1 MLEETI
7 ERFVEDYLQLSSLEA
22 DKPKFVHDPLWGT
35 IEIAPY
41 EQCILD
47 TPLVQRLRQI
57 HQTGFVYQTFP
68 SARHTRFEHTLG
80 VMHLAG
86 RIATT
91 LHTRYR
97 DVVDDTTTQRVRLAA
112 LMHDTGHS
120 AFSHTTEEIYRWC
133 EDMQPLLNPKGRFAD
148 KGAGEVISYLITT
161 SKAFRAFY
169 ANLQAKFPK
178 DLTIGIDD
186 FAPLILS
193 RPARASKQFEAEIIS
208 GPFDADKLD
217 YFPRDGRSAG
227 IDLTLDIDR
236 LLHCLELVP
245 CQLEYGPN
253 AGTTTHILVV
263 NRGGFTAIQQLLFAR
278 AALFSS
284 VYHHHKVRACDCMVK
299 GCFESFRETQAKF
312 KSNDTF
318 GGVSL
323 HGAADYLFITDADFF
338 AEANNHGRETSAHQ
352 AIHSLLYR
360 RLLKRVLSI
369 STQTIQGLTQ
379 QDAKAGYSTFYNLRS
394 SPAALRELSA
404 EVLKRSGAGCPK
416 RDVWFDIPSHASF
429 KKAGNAMI
437 NMGPRGKMPILKSLS
452 EFIPVEKWVETYD
465 QYYAQSFLFG
475 PPQKDVR
482 VKLARAAVEVLSAEP
497 YNLKLLETAFA
508 EDIRD
513 QLAGSTG

>member
-1 MLEETI
+1 MLQESI
-7 ERFVEDYLQLSSLEA
+7 ERFVDHFLKPSSLEA
-22 DKPKFVHDPLWGT
+22 DKAKFVHDPLWGT

-57 HQTGFVYQTFP
+57 HQTGFVYETFP

-86 RIATT
+86 RIATA
-91 LHTRYR
+91 LKGRYE
-97 DVVDDTTTQRVRLAA
+97 VVDETTVQRVRLAA
-112 LMHDTGHS
+112 LLHDTGHS

-133 EDMQPLLNPKGRFAD
+133 EDIRPLLEPGGPFSD
-148 KGAGEVISYLITT
+148 KGAGEVISFLIAD
-161 SKAFRAFY
+161 SKAFRTFY
-169 ANLQAKFPK
+169 ARLKERYPEALK
-178 DLTIGIDD
+178 IEIDD

-193 RPARASKQFEAEIIS
+193 RPARPENQFEAEIIS

-245 CQLEYGPN
+245 STLQFGPH
-253 AGTTTHILVV
+253 AGKETHILVV

-278 AALFSS
+278 ATLFSS

-299 GCFESFRETQAKF
+299 GCFEYFTDNGKKF
-312 KSNDTF
+312 KENRVF
-318 GGVSL
+318 PGVSL
-323 HGAADYLFITDADFF
+323 KGAGDFLFLTDADFF
-338 AEANNHGRETSAHQ
+338 AEANNHDHETPAHQ
-352 AIHSLLYR
+352 AIHNLLYR

-369 STQTIQGLTQ
+369 STQTLKGL
-379 QDAKAGYSTFYNLRS
+379 DNPDSKAGYSAFYNLRS
-394 SPAALRELSA
+394 NPKELRALSEQ
-404 EVLKRSGAGCPK
+404 VLKHAGADCLK

-437 NMGPRGKMPILKSLS
+437 NMGSRGKTPVLKSLS

-475 PPQKDVR
+475 PPQKEAR
-482 VKLARAAVEVLSAEP
+482 IKLARAAIDVLSAEP
-497 YNLKLLETAFA
+497 YKLNLLDTAIA

-513 QLAGSTG
+513 QVTAPKV